1 MSASKIQKEPQ
12 GQGKFKTKFHWLGQT
27 NRHGQKYITRNC
39 FFEPSDHS
47 KDWVASCISEIE
59 LAFKYKKPAV
69 ISSHRVNYIG
79 SLVQENREQSNKKLE
94 NLLTKIINTWPDVEF
109 ISSSN
114 LGQIIK
120 NKHND

>member
-1 MSASKIQKEPQ
+1 VIVLK
-12 GQGKFKTKFHWLGQT
+12 
-27 NRHGQKYITRNC
+27 
-39 FFEPSDHS
+39 
-47 KDWVASCISEIE
+47 ISEIE

-79 SLVQENREQSNKKLE
+79 SLVQENREHSNKKLKS
-94 NLLTKIINTWPDVEF
+94 LLDKIINTWPDVEF